1 MISSLLK
8 KVVNLHK
15 YIRMKKIITVVC
27 MWVVII
33 ALTTNCAKRG
43 TPTGGAKDTIPPVLL
58 DANPK
63 QGTTNFKNK
72 SIRLTFDEFVKLKDI
87 QKQLIVSPPLTLF
100 PVLFASMFSL
110 PVLI

>member
-1 MISSLLK
+1 
-8 KVVNLHK
+8 
-15 YIRMKKIITVVC
+15 MKKIITVVC

-87 QKQLIVSPPLTLF
+87 QKQLLFLLHSPYFLILF
-100 PVLFASMFSL
+100 HRAFL
-110 PVLI
+110 PNILI

>member
-1 MISSLLK
+1 
-8 KVVNLHK
+8 
-15 YIRMKKIITVVC
+15 

-72 SIRLTFDEFVKLKDI
+72 SIRLNI
-87 QKQLIVSPPLTLF
+87 
-100 PVLFASMFSL
+100 
-110 PVLI
+110 

>member
-1 MISSLLK
+1 M
-8 KVVNLHK
+8 HK

-72 SIRLTFDEFVKLKDI
+72 SIRFNIWTNSSNLRIFKN
-87 QKQLIVSPPLTLF
+87 S
-100 PVLFASMFSL
+100 
-110 PVLI
+110 